1 MDQIKTING
10 ILLVDKQPDWT
21 SSDVVCITRGI
32 LKTKVGHSGTLDP
45 MATGLLI
52 LLIGSYTKK
61 QSEFLTLPK
70 TYIAT
75 AKLGIET
82 DTWDKEGKILQ
93 EKTVPPISDDKLNK
107 AIQSL
112 TGTFKHII
120 PPFSAK
126 KIGGEKM
133 YKLAREG
140 IKVEKKYSKI
150 EVFKWSDVKIK
161 KNILEFKVEVS
172 SGTYVRS
179 LAVMLA
185 EKLGT
190 IAHLT
195 SLRRTKIG
203 DYDVKDAI
211 KVENVKKIKKEELE
225 KLVIT

>member
-1 MDQIKTING
+1 MDQIKTTNG

-21 SSDVVCITRGI
+21 SSDAVCITRGV

-52 LLIGSYTKK
+52 LLIGSFTKK
-61 QSEFLTLPK
+61 QNEFLTLPK

-75 AKLGIET
+75 AKLGVET
-82 DTWDKEGKILQ
+82 DTWDKEGKILNQ
-93 EKTVPPISDDKLNK
+93 GNVPPISDDKLNK

-133 YKLAREG
+133 YKLARDG
-140 IKVEKKYSKI
+140 VKMEKRESEI
-150 EVFKWSDVKIK
+150 TVFNWNDVKLS

-190 IAHLT
+190 FAHLT
-195 SLRRTKIG
+195 SLRRTSIG

-211 KVENVKKIKKEELE
+211 NIEDIKQIKKEDLE
-225 KLVIT
+225 TRVQ

>member
-1 MDQIKTING
+1 MNKDLNG
-10 ILLVDKQPDWT
+10 ILLVDKQSDWT

-52 LLIGSYTKK
+52 LLIGSYTKRQK
-61 QSEFLTLPK
+61 EFLTLPK
-70 TYIAT
+70 TYTAT
-75 AKLGIET
+75 AKLGVET
-82 DTWDKEGKILQ
+82 DTWDADGKVLSEQ
-93 EKTVPPISDDKLNK
+93 PVPEFSEDKLSK
-107 AIQSL
+107 AIQNL
-112 TGTFKHII
+112 TGTFEHII

-126 KIGGEKM
+126 KIQGRAM

-140 IKVEKKYSKI
+140 IKIEKKYSKI
-150 EVFKWSDVKIK
+150 EVFKWSDVKVS
-161 KNILEFKVEVS
+161 KNILEFKVEAS

-190 IAHLT
+190 LAHLT

-211 KVENVKKIKKEELE
+211 KVEEVKKIKKEELE
-225 KLVIT
+225 KRII